1 LYKTEG
7 EAMPTHDT
15 ATVVRTYHDAWTA
28 KDFAQARA
36 LLADGLIVEVPVNH
50 YPTAQSFGAALEG
63 FGSTVSG
70 VSLLAAMS
78 DGDEAMLLYDL
89 DAVPVGTLRVAEH
102 FTVSAGKITRIR
114 QIHDTA
120 AVRAAGLAQGYDRQ
134 LTINAAREHVFDA
147 LTSLDGLRHW
157 WTTIVTGSPATGG
170 ELCFGFAGSDEL
182 IVMRVDEFQPPA
194 VAGWSCT
201 AHTRDSE
208 WTGSALRFD
217 LTERGPR
224 ACELRFRHT
233 GIDADLVA
241 AGWDSFLASL
251 AAYAERGAGSPYG
264 A

>member
-1 LYKTEG
+1 MN
-7 EAMPTHDT
+7 AHDT
-15 ATVVRTYHDAWTA
+15 AEIVGAYHDAWTG
-28 KDFAQARA
+28 KDFAQAKA

-50 YPTAQSFGAALEG
+50 YPTAESFAAALEG

-89 DAVPVGTLRVAEH
+89 DAAPVGTLRVAEH

-120 AVRAAGLAQGYDRQ
+120 AVRAAGLAEATAYDRQ
-134 LTINAAREHVFDA
+134 LSISAAREHVFGA
-147 LTSLDGLRHW
+147 IATLDGLRHW
-157 WTTIVTGSPATGG
+157 WTTIVTGSPTPGG
-170 ELCFGFAGSDEL
+170 ELRFGFAGTDEL
-182 IVMRVDEFQPPA
+182 IVMRVDEVQPPA
-194 VAGWSCT
+194 TVGWSCT
-201 AHTRDSE
+201 AHTRDTE

-233 GIDADLVA
+233 GIDGDLVA
-241 AGWDSFLASL
+241 AGWDHFLASL
-251 AAYAERGAGSPYG
+251 AAYAEGGAGSPYG